1 MSNTLRKCNNCLL
14 PETYE
19 TLAIDQDGSSCNM
32 CKGSTFKHKEIDWDK
47 RKKMLDKVIE
57 KYRGKYDYD
66 CIVPFSGGKDS
77 TYTLYY
83 LMKEYK
89 IKPLVVRFNHGF
101 MRSNHENNVTTVL
114 KKLGADFIN
123 FTPNWQIVKKL
134 MWEAFSRKTDFCWH
148 CHTGIYS
155 YPLQVALKFNVPL
168 VLWGEPLAEL
178 SAYYTYEDEII
189 EWENEEKFN
198 MVRNLGITA
207 DDMWGM
213 INKPEDPI
221 DKRDLMPY
229 TYPKLEDLQKM
240 NYYSVCLGSFIPWD
254 YKKHTKI
261 IIDEL
266 GWNGDELEGVP
277 ESINQEFA
285 KIECWMQ
292 GTRDYIKYLKRGYGR
307 VTQLVNFEIRND
319 RMSTEEAQKWIDEYE
334 GRKPQSLEVFLEY
347 MGITEQEFNDQIRK
361 FVVPPF
367 EPNFESIPLGEKV
380 HDMDEWY
387 RENNMKKDL

>member
-1 MSNTLRKCNNCLL
+1 MGELKKCGNCLL

-19 TLAIDQDGSSCNM
+19 TLVIDQDGKSCNM
-32 CKGSTFKHKEIDWDK
+32 CRATEFKQSGIDWVK
-47 RKKMLDKVIE
+47 RKKMLDDVIE

-101 MRSNHENNVTTVL
+101 MRSQHQKNTQKVL
-114 KKLGADFIN
+114 KKLGADFIE

-134 MWEAFSRKTDFCWH
+134 MWESFSRKTDFCWH

-155 YPLQVALKFNVPL
+155 YPLQVALKYNVPL
-168 VLWGEPLAEL
+168 ILWGEPLAEM
-178 SAYYTYEDEII
+178 SAYYTYEDNII
-189 EWENEEKFN
+189 EWEDEEKFN
-198 MVRNLGITA
+198 MLRNLGISA

-213 INKPEDPI
+213 INKPEEPI
-221 DKRDLMPY
+221 DKRDLYPY
-229 TYPKLEDLQKM
+229 TYPKLADLKRM
-240 NYYSVCLGSFIPWD
+240 DYYSVCLGSFIPWD
-254 YKKHTKI
+254 YKANTKEI
-261 IIDEL
+261 MEEL
-266 GWNGDELEGVP
+266 GWEGDELEGVP
-277 ESINQEFA
+277 ESINKEFA

-292 GTRDYIKYLKRGYGR
+292 GTRDYIKYLKRGYSR
-307 VTQLVNFEIRND
+307 VTQLTNFEIRNN
-319 RMSTEEAQKWIDEYE
+319 RMAREEAMEWIENFE
-334 GRKPQSLEVFLEY
+334 GKRPESLTVFLEY
-347 MGITEQEFNDQIRK
+347 MGISEQEFNDTVAK

-367 EPNFESIPLGEKV
+367 EPNFDAIPRGKPA

-387 RENNMKKDL
+387 REDNTKK